1 MYGYRGGQR
10 DQRSRPPCDG
20 RLEDNSSL
28 SSRRQDYFSQG
39 EGVMNTAALS
49 HYDDDETQRYIKAVN
64 DGVKSAVSG
73 NFYDYDEVREWLLSW
88 GTERE

>member
-1 MYGYRGGQR
+1 
-10 DQRSRPPCDG
+10 
-20 RLEDNSSL
+20 
-28 SSRRQDYFSQG
+28 
-39 EGVMNTAALS
+39 MNTAALS